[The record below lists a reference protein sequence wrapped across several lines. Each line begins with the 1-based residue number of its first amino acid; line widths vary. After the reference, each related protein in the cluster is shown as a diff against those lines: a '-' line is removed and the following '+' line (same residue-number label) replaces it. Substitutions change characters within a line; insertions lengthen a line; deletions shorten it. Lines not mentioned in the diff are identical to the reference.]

1 MNVLFSGG
9 SVIPL
14 CKMLIFCN
22 PGRICL
28 FCKEICKES
37 KNLTKIWGGRSPMM
51 MTRPIKFS
59 LLPTSSPVAVF
70 LLHLLEANPAFVRLQ
85 TMILSFTVNL
95 CDPAMKCFIFKRQFW
110 YLHNWTIGYFVF
122 SFNICRLELF
132 CVFFW
137 MFATMP
143 CSQSQ
148 LYVVAPCGPEHGLE
162 PPYIHQHNLSDFQKN
177 LCICI

>member
-1 MNVLFSGG
+1 
-9 SVIPL
+9 
-14 CKMLIFCN
+14 MLIFCN

-28 FCKEICKES
+28 LCKEICKES

-95 CDPAMKCFIFKRQFW
+95 CDPRILIWDVTSWKDRSDIYTTDPDLSDKINFR
-110 YLHNWTIGYFVF
+110 
-122 SFNICRLELF
+122 LF
-132 CVFFW
+132 CVFLQ
-137 MFATMP
+137 
-143 CSQSQ
+143 CSQPCLVFFLLLNVCDHALFTEPALCCCS
-148 LYVVAPCGPEHGLE
+148 LRTRTRAGAPLHTSTQSFRFSEKLMYLH
-162 PPYIHQHNLSDFQKN
+162 
-177 LCICI
+177 